1 MFKEYGDGRMLMG
14 EVKKR
19 LIEVLSEMVER
30 YCMAQAAVTDGVK
43 EQLC

>member
-1 MFKEYGDGRMLMG
+1 MLTG

-30 YCMAQAAVTDGVK
+30 HCKARAAVTDEVTDGPSCV
-43 EQLC
+43 LFFLGL